1 MDRLKVMDS
10 HQFEDFIAEL
20 LEKVG
25 FDVKKT
31 ALLDDEEVSL
41 IATFENPV
49 VPVKYIIQCKKW
61 IGNVGHPEVKDLHET
76 IVSQNANGG
85 AIIASSDFTERAYQA
100 VKGTPITLING
111 KKLYEILKELDYD
124 VSDMAIKAITISN
137 KRPVCYDERYYYL
150 RQCIEDVPN
159 EKTNYI
165 NLVEHLRDFL
175 REQDEDACT
184 ETVFDEITYWNGT
197 MINRAMR
204 GGTEPQEITNAMM
217 IKVESLMLG
226 GLLAEATEMLMR
238 YDRFGIKSLRKGG
251 AWVSDERPNTWPPI
265 YSWNL
270 YAAFKHIGYERG
282 CNFILA
288 KCPEHKLQYLDD
300 YMEKGFGTKFIIPE
314 IMTSKGYL
322 DTSSFY
328 SKDFYDPQFFFDR
341 FYTKSNEEYAKE
353 LDKVFRLYG
362 MS

>member
-10 HQFEDFIAEL
+10 HQFEDFIADL
-20 LEKVG
+20 LIKVG

-31 ALLDDEEVSL
+31 ALLDDDEVSL

-49 VPVKYIIQCKKW
+49 IPVKYIVQCKKW
-61 IGNVGHPEVKDLHET
+61 LGNVGHPEVKELQD
-76 IVSQNANGG
+76 IIISQNANGG
-85 AIIASSDFTERAYQA
+85 AIIASSDFTERAYES
-100 VKGTPITLING
+100 VKGTNITLING
-111 KKLYEILKELDYD
+111 KNLYEILKTLGYD
-124 VSDMAIKAITISN
+124 VSDTAIKAITISN
-137 KRPVCYDERYYYL
+137 KKPVCYDERYYYL

-159 EKTNYI
+159 EKTHYI
-165 NLVEHLRDFL
+165 NLVEHLRNFL
-175 REQDEDACT
+175 RDQDEDACT

-204 GGTEPQEITNAMM
+204 AGTEPQEITNAMM
-217 IKVESLMLG
+217 IKAESLMLG
-226 GLLAEATEMLMR
+226 GLLAEAAEILIR
-238 YDRFGIKSLRKGG
+238 CDRFGIKSLRKGG

-282 CNFILA
+282 CDFILA

-300 YMEKGFGTKFIIPE
+300 YLAKGFGVKFIIPE
-314 IMTSKGYL
+314 IMTAKGFL

-328 SKDFYDPQFFFDR
+328 CKDFYDPQFFFDR
-341 FYTKSNEEYAKE
+341 FYTKSDAEYAKE
-353 LDKVFRLYG
+353 LDKVFRMYG
-362 MS
+362 MV